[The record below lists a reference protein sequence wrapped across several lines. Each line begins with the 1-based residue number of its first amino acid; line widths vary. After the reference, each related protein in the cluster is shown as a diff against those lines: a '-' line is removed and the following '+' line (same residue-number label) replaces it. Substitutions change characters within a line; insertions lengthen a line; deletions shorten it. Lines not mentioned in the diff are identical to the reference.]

1 MSVAQL
7 SRGIARLFPELSRT
21 DIDPSRFARGV
32 FLGMVL
38 GVVGGVI
45 SAVLF
50 WPIGVVGLFAPL
62 LVILLA
68 KASIAVSVASNR
80 EGIDREF
87 VFILSE
93 LQFAVIVGSGYE
105 TVIDGLASNRDLK
118 YAAKAAQLAKRIM
131 RMSPGIHP
139 LDAIMSALKKLN
151 ASEKLLSLYNSILK
165 AVEMGEDVAAR
176 INTIVNTL
184 VSDFLDSMTRRV
196 NNVVEAISALMASM
210 MDFVLLMIAMSMS
223 SGGAPIFNLA
233 IGLVILPAVFYFV
246 LWGLVSIPYMEMYV
260 SPRALIPFAAA
271 VAVALLVSPFAGA
284 AVSLLGYAVLRRESA
299 TWRAYLRNSM
309 EFIIDLAQNLKSAPV
324 LQVLNALAKS
334 KDYGPFNVF
343 VLRLARAAESG
354 EDLSSLV
361 QGFRI
366 PKLSR
371 VVMRI
376 LFDTLRL
383 GRISVAILD
392 SLITFTVGLRSLTDK
407 IGKSMMIVK
416 IIIVLTTIMAILITY
431 FTATLSSVIVGV
443 AGTAGAARIGA
454 APSSMFIVGKLMVI
468 NIAMASLFLSR
479 TDFNIVNSLLYFGL
493 FSIVLGAFDVVAPS
507 IISLMFP
514 QPATP

>member
-7 SRGIARLFPELSRT
+7 SRGIARLFPELART
-21 DIDPSRFARGV
+21 DIDPSRFAKGV
-32 FLGMVL
+32 LLGIVL
-38 GVVGGVI
+38 GAVGGAVF
-45 SAVLF
+45 AVLF
-50 WPIGVVGLFAPL
+50 WPIGIVGLFAPL

-68 KASIAVSVASNR
+68 KASIAVSAASNR

-105 TVIDGLASNRDLK
+105 TVIDSLASNRDLK

-223 SGGAPIFNLA
+223 SGGGAPIFNLA
-233 IGLVILPAVFYFV
+233 IGLVILPAVFYFI

-260 SPRALIPFAAA
+260 SPRAFIPFAAA
-271 VAVALLVSPFAGA
+271 VAAALLVSPFAGA
-284 AVSLLGYAVLRRESA
+284 AVSLVGYVVLRRESA

-334 KDYGPFNVF
+334 RDYGPFNVF

-354 EDLSSLV
+354 EDLASLV

-371 VVMRI
+371 IVMRI

-392 SLITFTVGLRSLTDK
+392 SLITFTVGLRSLTDRV
-407 IGKSMMIVK
+407 GKSMMIVK
-416 IIIVLTTIMAILITY
+416 IIIVLTTVMAILITY
-431 FTATLSSVIVGV
+431 FTATLSSVITGV
-443 AGTAGAARIGA
+443 AGAAGATAGATTG
-454 APSSMFIVGKLMVI
+454 SMFVVGKLMVI

-493 FSIVLGAFDVVAPS
+493 FSIILGVFDMVAPS
-507 IISLMFP
+507 LISLMFS
-514 QPATP
+514 QPTTS